1 MIALVSTTCRVQL
14 TASGTTDLDVHASY
28 VDESGG
34 TYTPGRKNTNITSTS
49 ATDVVAS
56 PASSTDRLVKTLH
69 VRNAHADM
77 VTVTIEHRD
86 SASTTVELVKVA
98 LASGAA
104 LHYDEHRGWRVLD
117 PRGRE
122 LRARVLGF
130 VQSTGT
136 DLDVVVLSSDDV
148 NNNASANTAE
158 DVAGLTLSYPDLSPE
173 TYWFRFVV
181 QYTSAST
188 NTGSR
193 WMVNF
198 NTLTSMIVR
207 SDYSRTTTAQTVN
220 EGIELFDAPSSANTN
235 SASTGANI
243 AVVEGFWTSAGAGP
257 SSFWLRFASEVS
269 SSAITAKAGSIAHWM
284 QTL

>member
-1 MIALVSTTCRVQL
+1 MIALVSTTCRIQL

-34 TYTPGRKNTNITSTS
+34 TYTPGRKNTNITSTTP
-49 ATDVVAS
+49 TDVVSS

-69 VRNAHADM
+69 VRNAHANT

-86 SASTTVELVKVA
+86 SGSTTVELFKVA
-98 LASGAA
+98 LSSGAA

-130 VQSTGT
+130 VQSAGT

-148 NNNASANTAE
+148 NNNAVANTPD
-158 DVAGLTLSYPDLSPE
+158 DVAGLTMSYPDTTAE
-173 TYWFRFVV
+173 TYWFRIVV

-193 WMVNF
+193 WMVSF
-198 NTLTSMIVR
+198 NAISSMVVR
-207 SDYSRTTTAQTVN
+207 SEYSRTTTATTIN
-220 EGIELFDAPSSANTN
+220 EGVELFDSPSASNAN
-235 SASTGANI
+235 SASTAANI
-243 AVVEGFWTSAGAGP
+243 AVIEGFWTSAGVGP
-257 SSFWLRFASEVS
+257 SDFYLRFASEVS